1 MATTIVPK
9 PVSKPEPD
17 TKSFDSTLA
26 SARSTLIFS
35 ETVSLAIDSFR
46 ASKARFL
53 LTMLGMVIGSASIIL
68 VVTVGMTG
76 RDYAVATISS
86 LGPNKIEM
94 QYSGGSIIGSD
105 NASSP
110 DYMTREDMMAVAG
123 SVPGV
128 VAYSPMLEVHSR
140 ISLGGGI
147 TKDAMLLGV
156 SPQYKEIRGLVVLAG
171 RFFDDQDAAAHAK
184 VVVLNKPLAIEL
196 FGSTQAAVG
205 QTIAI
210 RGIPLNIIGVF
221 KESIDTY
228 GISEISDETM
238 LIPYEVARYFTGTDI
253 VKEIFFKMAD
263 PSMVEPA
270 AQEIT
275 ALIKSRHRPNSVY
288 HAETLTGILDD
299 MQKIATI
306 LTWVLTLAAAIT
318 LVVAGVG
325 IMNSMLANIQSRIRE
340 IGIRKALGATRRE
353 IRLQF
358 LTEAVFLSLSGG
370 VLGTILG
377 LGVPI
382 SVRLLTP
389 YELPVPW
396 QAAVIAL
403 ATSVLVGVIFG
414 TVPAN
419 RAARL
424 DPVETLKYE

>member
-9 PVSKPEPD
+9 PEKEA
-17 TKSFDSTLA
+17 KSFESTLA
-26 SARSTLIFS
+26 SARSTLNFS
-35 ETVSLAIDSFR
+35 EVIALAVDSFR

-68 VVTVGMTG
+68 VVTVGLTG
-76 RDYAVATISS
+76 RDYAIATISS

-110 DYMTREDMMAVAG
+110 DYMTREDMMAVAT

-128 VAYSPMLEVHSR
+128 VAYSPMLEVHDR

-184 VVVLNKPLAIEL
+184 VVVLNKALAIEL

-205 QTIAI
+205 QTISI
-210 RGIPLNIIGVF
+210 RGIPLSIVGVF

-238 LIPYEVARYFTGTDI
+238 LIPYEVARYFTGTDV

-263 PSMVEPA
+263 SSQVEPA
-270 AQEIT
+270 AKEIT
-275 ALIKSRHRPNSVY
+275 NLIKERHRPNSVY

-299 MQKIATI
+299 MNKIASI

-318 LVVAGVG
+318 LIVAGVG
-325 IMNSMLANIQSRIRE
+325 IMNSMLANIQARIRE

-358 LTEAVFLSLSGG
+358 LTEAVFMSLSGG
-370 VLGTILG
+370 ILGTILG
-377 LGVPI
+377 LGVPL

-389 YELPVPW
+389 YQLPVPW

>member
-1 MATTIVPK
+1 MATTSIPK
-9 PVSKPEPD
+9 PPVEKK
-17 TKSFDSTLA
+17 TFDNTLA
-26 SARSTLIFS
+26 SAGSTMIFS
-35 ETVSLAIDSFR
+35 EIFSLAIDSFR

-76 RDYAVATISS
+76 RDYAIATISS

-94 QYSGGSIIGSD
+94 QYTGGTIIGPD
-105 NASSP
+105 NTSTP
-110 DYMTREDMMAVAG
+110 DTMTREDMMAV
-123 SVPGV
+123 VNTIPGI
-128 VAYSPMLEVHSR
+128 VAYSPMLEVHSQVS
-140 ISLGGGI
+140 IGGGV
-147 TKDAMLLGV
+147 TKDTMLLGV
-156 SPQYKEIRGLVVLAG
+156 SPQYKEVRGLVVLAG
-171 RFFDDQDAAAHAK
+171 RFFDDQDARAHAK

-196 FGSTQAAVG
+196 FGTVQSAIG
-205 QTIAI
+205 QTISI
-210 RGIPLNIIGVF
+210 KGLPLSVVGVF
-221 KESIDTY
+221 QESIDTY

-238 LIPYEVARYFTGTDI
+238 LIPYEVARYFTGTDN
-253 VKEIFFKMAD
+253 VKEIFFKMASS
-263 PSMVEPA
+263 PMVQPA
-270 AQEIT
+270 ARQIT
-275 ALIKSRHRPNSVY
+275 DLITSRHRPNSVY

-299 MQKIATI
+299 TQKIATV

-325 IMNSMLANIQSRIRE
+325 IMNSMLANVQARTRE
-340 IGIRKALGATRRE
+340 IGIRKALGATQRE

-358 LTEAVFLSLSGG
+358 LTESVFMSLAGG
-370 VLGTILG
+370 IIGTILG
-377 LGVPI
+377 LGVPL

-389 YELPVPW
+389 YKLPVPW

-403 ATSVLVGVIFG
+403 ATSVIVGVVFG